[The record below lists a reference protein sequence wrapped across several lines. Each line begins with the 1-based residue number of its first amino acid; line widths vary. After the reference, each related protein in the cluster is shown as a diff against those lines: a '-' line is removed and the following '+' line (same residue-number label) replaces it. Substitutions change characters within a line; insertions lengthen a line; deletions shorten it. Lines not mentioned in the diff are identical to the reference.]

1 MLKLNHFLHIIIFI
15 ILIILFVKITNY
27 YHREYNIFIEDDKGN
42 KQKVSSIF
50 PNLDNKN
57 VSVLTK
63 MFKDINYC
71 DNMDNLNHVTK
82 NNKYYLEDDY
92 DFYDNYKE
100 TFQNY
105 ENMFQENTYVMN
117 VYFTMIGLF
126 IILFLYKIIH
136 NN

>member
-1 MLKLNHFLHIIIFI
+1 MFI
-15 ILIILFVKITNY
+15 LLIILFVKITNY
-27 YHREYNIFIEDDKGN
+27 YHREYNIFIKDDQGN
-42 KQKVSSIF
+42 KHKVKSIF

-57 VSVLTK
+57 VSVLTQ

-71 DNMDNLNHVTK
+71 DNVDDLNYVTK

-92 DFYDNYKE
+92 DFYNNYKE
-100 TFQNY
+100 SFQNY

-117 VYFTMIGLF
+117 LYFTMIGLF
-126 IILFLYKIIH
+126 IILLLYKIIH

>member
-1 MLKLNHFLHIIIFI
+1 MLKLNHFLHMIMFI
-15 ILIILFVKITNY
+15 LLIILFVKITNY
-27 YHREYNIFIEDDKGN
+27 YHREYNIFIENDQGN

-57 VSVLTK
+57 VSVLTQ

-71 DNMDNLNHVTK
+71 DNVDDLNYVTK

-92 DFYDNYKE
+92 NFYDNYKE
-100 TFQNY
+100 SFQNY
-105 ENMFQENTYVMN
+105 ENMFQENKYVMN
-117 VYFTMIGLF
+117 IYFVMIGLF
-126 IILFLYKIIH
+126 IILLLYKIIY

>member
-1 MLKLNHFLHIIIFI
+1 MLKLNHFLHMIMFI
-15 ILIILFVKITNY
+15 LLIILFVKITNY
-27 YHREYNIFIEDDKGN
+27 YHREYNIFIEDDQGN

-50 PNLDNKN
+50 PKLDNKN
-57 VSVLTK
+57 VSVLTQ

-71 DNMDNLNHVTK
+71 DNVDDLNHVTK

-92 DFYDNYKE
+92 DFYKNYKE
-100 TFQNY
+100 PFQNY

-126 IILFLYKIIH
+126 IILLLYKIIH

>member
-1 MLKLNHFLHIIIFI
+1 MLKLNNFLHMIIFI
-15 ILIILFVKITNY
+15 LLIILFVKITNY
-27 YHREYNIFIEDDKGN
+27 YHREYNIFIEDVQGN
-42 KQKVSSIF
+42 KQKVNSIF

-57 VSVLTK
+57 VSVLTQ

-71 DNMDNLNHVTK
+71 DNVDDLNHVTK

-92 DFYDNYKE
+92 DFYNNYKE
-100 TFQNY
+100 SFQNY

-117 VYFTMIGLF
+117 VYFTMVGLF
-126 IILFLYKIIH
+126 IILLLYKIIH

>member
-1 MLKLNHFLHIIIFI
+1 MLKLNNFLYMIMFI

-27 YHREYNIFIEDDKGN
+27 YHREYNIFIEDDQGK

-50 PNLDNKN
+50 PKLDNKN
-57 VSVLTK
+57 VSVLTQ

-71 DNMDNLNHVTK
+71 DNVDDLKYVTE

-92 DFYDNYKE
+92 DFYNNYKE

-105 ENMFQENTYVMN
+105 ENIFQENKYVMN
-117 VYFTMIGLF
+117 LYFIMIGLF
-126 IILFLYKIIH
+126 VILLLYKIIH
-136 NN
+136 NI